1 MRDFISKAGELQADY
16 ISIGGRTLAFDQI
29 FNEAFFTPSKIK
41 ELRETYNAPY
51 PHLFFEGLF
60 SPILLELMYSEFDS
74 IKWYDWKHYDNINEL
89 KIGSRPFC
97 RLGNAA
103 QIYFNTIHSGVFVD
117 LLQQITGIDGL
128 IPDPALDNGGL
139 HVSPTGGKFAMHID
153 FNQHFVTKLDARL
166 VFITYL
172 NKDWLPSYGGALEL
186 WSADEGKCKVEIEPA
201 FGRSILF
208 LETSKSLHGCPKPV
222 NAPGGRLR
230 RSAAAYFYS
239 NGHPEGKSTQFIS
252 TIFQVAVTE
261 TRRGRAIAAIKLV
274 TPPIVI
280 SWFRNLRYRL
290 RK

>member
-1 MRDFISKAGELQADY
+1 M
-16 ISIGGRTLAFDQI
+16 
-29 FNEAFFTPSKIK
+29 PSKIK
-41 ELRETYNAPY
+41 ELRETYNHNAPY
-51 PHLFFEGLF
+51 PHLVFEGLF
-60 SPILLELMYSEFDS
+60 SPILLELMYSQFDS
-74 IKWYDWKHYDNINEL
+74 IKWNDWKRYDNINEL

-103 QIYFNTIHSGVFVD
+103 QINFNTIHSGVFVD

-139 HVSPTGGKFAMHID
+139 HESPTGGKFAMHID

-166 VFITYL
+166 VFIAYL

-222 NAPGGRLR
+222 NAPGDGRG
-230 RSAAAYFYS
+230 APPP
-239 NGHPEGKSTQFIS
+239 HIS
-252 TIFQVAVTE
+252 TTM
-261 TRRGRAIAAIKLV
+261 AI
-274 TPPIVI
+274 
-280 SWFRNLRYRL
+280 
-290 RK
+290 RKVKAHSLSARSFPWPSQKPGVGGP

>member
-1 MRDFISKAGELQADY
+1 MERL
-16 ISIGGRTLAFDQI
+16 
-29 FNEAFFTPSKIK
+29 EA
-41 ELRETYNAPY
+41 
-51 PHLFFEGLF
+51 
-60 SPILLELMYSEFDS
+60 
-74 IKWYDWKHYDNINEL
+74 YDNINEL
-89 KIGSRPFC
+89 KIGSQPSC

-103 QIYFNTIHSGVFVD
+103 HIYFNTIHSGVFVD

-139 HVSPTGGKFAMHID
+139 HESPTRGKFAMHID

-172 NKDWLPSYGGALEL
+172 NKEWLPSYGGAHEL

-222 NAPGGRLR
+222 NASGERPR

-252 TIFQVAVTE
+252 TIFPMAVTE
-261 TRRGRAIAAIKLV
+261 TRRGG
-274 TPPIVI
+274 P
-280 SWFRNLRYRL
+280 
-290 RK
+290 